1 MQYLN
6 IMKNLKNNREIII
19 DMLYSEDY
27 ETRKLAES
35 ILLEIYDLDFE
46 IWKDVD
52 WKNITFNYHLYSPN
66 DERHVSISCGC
77 ELHLIALHGG
87 YEKIEI
93 SRFINIIYEYNKN
106 DIKR

>member
-1 MQYLN
+1 
-6 IMKNLKNNREIII
+6 MKNITKNKIIELLISEDREI
-19 DMLYSEDY
+19 
-27 ETRKLAES
+27 RKLAES

-52 WKNITFNYHLYSPN
+52 WKNMTFNYHLYSPN
-66 DERHVSISCGC
+66 DDSHISIPYVC
-77 ELHLIALHGG
+77 ELHLIVLNGG

-106 DIKR
+106 AIKR